1 MFIQSLTTQVSRCR
15 DAVVKAIQGPQSR
28 RRAQRET
35 TTDVLE
41 SRKVPAAVIAG
52 NLQIIGSNRAD
63 RVLVDDMNV
72 NGQPLIRVIQN
83 GFTQFFNRPSV
94 YGEIQF
100 WGNGGNDY
108 FDYNGFKDCF
118 ANGGVGNDYLAG
130 GEGWDLLLGGDGHD
144 TLEGWGGD
152 DDLYGGF
159 GNDLLDGGF
168 GNDYLYGQGGHDMLG
183 GGAGDDLLNGGFG
196 NDVAFGGSG
205 FDDFE
210 EVGNDFGGFLY
221 WPVQTRFGVQY
232 RSAGVQDFHGYF
244 DVVYS

>member
-1 MFIQSLTTQVSRCR
+1 MSRPFSR
-15 DAVVKAIQGPQSR
+15 DAKALRSGARGRPKVAGLTEVVSFSGE
-28 RRAQRET
+28 RA
-35 TTDVLE
+35 
-41 SRKVPAAVIAG
+41 G
-52 NLQIIGSNRAD
+52 
-63 RVLVDDMNV
+63 
-72 NGQPLIRVIQN
+72 
-83 GFTQFFNRPSV
+83 
-94 YGEIQF
+94 
-100 WGNGGNDY
+100 
-108 FDYNGFKDCF
+108 
-118 ANGGVGNDYLAG
+118 AG